1 MSRWHAPLWAGL
13 AAAMLVCADAA
24 ADLPAGAQQDG
35 FRLAQVG
42 EGRLTWLGFGIYEA
56 SLWTA
61 DGRFSGFTEGE
72 PVALAMWYERKFS
85 RQQLIEIT
93 TGEWER
99 LELAPAAV
107 RAAWARELEQ
117 IWQDVDKGDNLT
129 AVVVPGRET
138 VFYNDQG
145 LLGHLRDPDF
155 GPAFLRIWLDTRTAI
170 QDLRVQLLGKQ
181 GDIRN
186 P

>member
-1 MSRWHAPLWAGL
+1 MKRRFAPAAAALL
-13 AAAMLVCADAA
+13 AALACSNAA
-24 ADLPAGAQQDG
+24 AELPPAVQQDG
-35 FRLAQVG
+35 FQLARVG

-56 SLWTA
+56 SLWTP
-61 DGRFSGFTEGE
+61 DGRFAGFEAGE
-72 PVALAMWYERKFS
+72 PVALAMWYERKFT
-85 RQQLIEIT
+85 REQLIEIT

-107 RAAWARELEQ
+107 RAAWSRELRRL
-117 IWQDVDKGDNLT
+117 WQDVREGDNLT

-138 VFYNDQG
+138 VFYNDAG

-155 GPAFLRIWLDTRTAI
+155 GPAFLKIWLDARTAV
-170 QDLRVQLLGKQ
+170 QDLRVQLLGEQ
-181 GDIRN
+181 GDVLN